1 MFCIVFHRTLR
12 IPDIKKGD
20 LIAKKIVRI
29 GSNVENF
36 GLPKSV
42 LSPKKGLN
50 GKKCFDCKTS
60 VLIAKCV

>member
-29 GSNVENF
+29 GSIRAQ
-36 GLPKSV
+36 
-42 LSPKKGLN
+42 KKGLN

>member
-1 MFCIVFHRTLR
+1 MFCIVFHRTLI

-29 GSNVENF
+29 GSNVEDF

-42 LSPKKGLN
+42 LSPKKGFEWQ
-50 GKKCFDCKTS
+50 KVF
-60 VLIAKCV
+60 